1 WLVCWV
7 YYPLGYLIFQAIIET
22 PLHCAK
28 RVMDPEAFQLYL
40 WGSVGFSSLVQS
52 TKLKSCMKGITP
64 MEDIYPKW
72 VKVEPD
78 TDLDNMIVDILND
91 QLNDNL
97 WDVVPRTKCKKRKT
111 HVNT

>member
-1 WLVCWV
+1 M
-7 YYPLGYLIFQAIIET
+7 II
-22 PLHCAK
+22 K
-28 RVMDPEAFQLYL
+28 
-40 WGSVGFSSLVQS
+40 
-52 TKLKSCMKGITP
+52 P

-91 QLNDNL
+91 QLNDKL